1 MSKLLK
7 MDIDA
12 DEGAL
17 LHTTTALIA
26 AGEMSNHPRRSKSR
40 SWVAACATAQT
51 SGREAGVDVQQFGRR
66 REQRPRRRRQRPSS
80 VETVMHPICVRCS
93 ISLGQ
98 HLYRSL
104 SQLRDLLRLAV
115 PGTRLDVNGATSRSS
130 TVDSASPYIRP
141 L

>member
-17 LHTTTALIA
+17 LHTTTAFIA

-51 SGREAGVDVQQFGRR
+51 SGKQAWTCNNLADGVTA
-66 REQRPRRRRQRPSS
+66 P
-80 VETVMHPICVRCS
+80 
-93 ISLGQ
+93 
-98 HLYRSL
+98 
-104 SQLRDLLRLAV
+104 A
-115 PGTRLDVNGATSRSS
+115 
-130 TVDSASPYIRP
+130 
-141 L
+141 